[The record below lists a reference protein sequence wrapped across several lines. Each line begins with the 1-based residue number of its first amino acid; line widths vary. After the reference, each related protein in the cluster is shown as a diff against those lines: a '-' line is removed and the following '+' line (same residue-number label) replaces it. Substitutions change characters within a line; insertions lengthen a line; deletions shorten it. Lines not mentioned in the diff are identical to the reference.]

1 MSFTHYRV
9 IGAGLSGAV
18 RRSPEG
24 AWASV
29 AGFGR
34 RVYGYAAHDV
44 GTMIAAHSLTLVEGT
59 RRGCEAAD
67 ISSPGGSNWEYAS

>member
-1 MSFTHYRV
+1 MSYTFFRI
-9 IGAGLSGAV
+9 IGSGLSGAV
-18 RRSPEG
+18 RRSPEE

-34 RVYGYAAHDV
+34 RAYGYAAHDE
-44 GTMIAAHSLTLVEGT
+44 GTMIAAHSLRLVEGT

-67 ISSPGGSNWEYAS
+67 ISMSQGSNWRTK